1 MLVVGGESHLYLLAS
16 GGNLAEATA
25 DKQPEKKKKTHSLP
39 EKANSLP
46 CLRWMANFYHFQGF
60 YQDAWSHKA
69 ASLGVVQNGWHWR

>member
-16 GGNLAEATA
+16 GGNLAEAVA
-25 DKQPEKKKKTHSLP
+25 DKQPEKKTTHSLP

>member
-16 GGNLAEATA
+16 GGNLAEAAA
-25 DKQPEKKKKTHSLP
+25 DKQPEKKKKNSLP